1 MTQFKRKDI
10 CAKLFLVL
18 FFLATLKEVE
28 GMTFLGFR
36 EDRELD
42 ANYSDVIQDKN
53 RELVND
59 RELEQST
66 LGRELP
72 FGPYTDREL
81 RHDRYRDLA
90 NDRELRHDRYLTV
103 RPEDDLANRRL
114 LLV

>member
-28 GMTFLGFR
+28 GTVQQIL
-36 EDRELD
+36 
-42 ANYSDVIQDKN
+42 AAKKK
-53 RELVND
+53 ND

>member
-81 RHDRYRDLA
+81 RHDRYR
-90 NDRELRHDRYLTV
+90 ELIGEPV
-103 RPEDDLANRRL
+103 PSQRRL